1 MAGALQGE
9 GGLTMRIV
17 LASIA
22 IMLACVLAGLAY
34 GDFALSVADLLRAL
48 FRSPDAP
55 PQALM
60 IVWSIRLPRVLLAV
74 LVGMAL
80 AVAGAIAQAVLR
92 NPLADPGIIGIN
104 SGAALA
110 AMVVLV
116 GLDDVSPA
124 ILPVAGFA
132 GASAMVAAIFL
143 LSWKNGTSSLRLL
156 LIGIGLGALAS
167 AATTFLTAVGDIGDV
182 QRAMVWMA
190 GSLFDSNWTKV
201 AVLAA
206 WSVPVMVAAW
216 LVSHHLDATLLG
228 DGIAAN
234 LGQRVQL
241 TRTLLILGCTLLSGA
256 AVAAAGLVSFVG
268 LLAPHIARRLL
279 GPLHRALLPVAALTG
294 GTLVVIADVAS
305 RMVIA
310 PAQLPVGLTIA
321 LVGAPFFGWLMWNRR
336 NA

>member
-124 ILPVAGFA
+124 VLPVAGFA

-256 AVAAAGLVSFVG
+256 TVAAAGLVSFVG
-268 LLAPHIARRLL
+268 LLAPHIARRLV

>member
-143 LSWKNGTSSLRLL
+143 LSWNNGTSSLRLL

-206 WSVPVMVAAW
+206 WSAPVMVAAW

-268 LLAPHIARRLL
+268 LLAPHIARRLV

>member
-143 LSWKNGTSSLRLL
+143 LSWNNGTSSLRLL

-206 WSVPVMVAAW
+206 WSAPVMVAAW

-256 AVAAAGLVSFVG
+256 TVAAAGLVSFVG
-268 LLAPHIARRLL
+268 LLAPHIARRLV

>member
-1 MAGALQGE
+1 
-9 GGLTMRIV
+9 MRIV

-124 ILPVAGFA
+124 VLPVAGFA

-143 LSWKNGTSSLRLL
+143 LSWNNGTSSLRLL

-268 LLAPHIARRLL
+268 LLAPHIARRLV

>member
-1 MAGALQGE
+1 
-9 GGLTMRIV
+9 MRIV

-143 LSWKNGTSSLRLL
+143 LSWNNGMSSLRLL

-268 LLAPHIARRLL
+268 LLAPHIARRLV

>member
-1 MAGALQGE
+1 
-9 GGLTMRIV
+9 MRIV

-268 LLAPHIARRLL
+268 LLAPHIARRLV

>member
-1 MAGALQGE
+1 
-9 GGLTMRIV
+9 MRIV

-143 LSWKNGTSSLRLL
+143 LSWNNGTSSLRLL

-206 WSVPVMVAAW
+206 WSAPVMVAAW

-268 LLAPHIARRLL
+268 LLAPHIARRLV

>member
-1 MAGALQGE
+1 
-9 GGLTMRIV
+9 MRIV

-60 IVWSIRLPRVLLAV
+60 IVWSIRLQRVLLAV

-268 LLAPHIARRLL
+268 LLAPHIARRLV

>member
-1 MAGALQGE
+1 
-9 GGLTMRIV
+9 
-17 LASIA
+17 
-22 IMLACVLAGLAY
+22 
-34 GDFALSVADLLRAL
+34 
-48 FRSPDAP
+48 
-55 PQALM
+55 M

-256 AVAAAGLVSFVG
+256 TVAAAGLVSFVG
-268 LLAPHIARRLL
+268 LLAPHIARRLV

>member
-1 MAGALQGE
+1 
-9 GGLTMRIV
+9 MRTV
-17 LASIA
+17 LACIA
-22 IMLACVLAGLAY
+22 IMLACALAGLAY

-48 FRSPDAP
+48 LRTPDAP

-116 GLDDVSPA
+116 GLDDVPPA

-143 LSWKNGTSSLRLL
+143 LSWNNGTSSLRLL
-156 LIGIGLGALAS
+156 LIGIGLGALAG

-268 LLAPHIARRLL
+268 LLAPHIARRLV

>member
-1 MAGALQGE
+1 
-9 GGLTMRIV
+9 MRIV

-80 AVAGAIAQAVLR
+80 PVAGAHAQGGPG
-92 NPLADPGIIGIN
+92 NPLAHPRIAGIKK
-104 SGAALA
+104 GAAPDA
-110 AMVVLV
+110 VA
-116 GLDDVSPA
+116 PA

-156 LIGIGLGALAS
+156 LIGIDLGALAS

-206 WSVPVMVAAW
+206 WSAPVMVAAW

-268 LLAPHIARRLL
+268 LLAPHIARRLV

>member
-1 MAGALQGE
+1 
-9 GGLTMRIV
+9 MRIV

-143 LSWKNGTSSLRLL
+143 LSWNNGTSSLRLL

-268 LLAPHIARRLL
+268 LLAPHIARRLV

>member
-1 MAGALQGE
+1 
-9 GGLTMRIV
+9 
-17 LASIA
+17 
-22 IMLACVLAGLAY
+22 
-34 GDFALSVADLLRAL
+34 
-48 FRSPDAP
+48 
-55 PQALM
+55 
-60 IVWSIRLPRVLLAV
+60 
-74 LVGMAL
+74 
-80 AVAGAIAQAVLR
+80 
-92 NPLADPGIIGIN
+92 
-104 SGAALA
+104 
-110 AMVVLV
+110 
-116 GLDDVSPA
+116 
-124 ILPVAGFA
+124 
-132 GASAMVAAIFL
+132 
-143 LSWKNGTSSLRLL
+143 
-156 LIGIGLGALAS
+156 
-167 AATTFLTAVGDIGDV
+167 
-182 QRAMVWMA
+182 
-190 GSLFDSNWTKV
+190 
-201 AVLAA
+201 
-206 WSVPVMVAAW
+206 MVAAW

-268 LLAPHIARRLL
+268 LLAPHIARRLV

>member
-256 AVAAAGLVSFVG
+256 TVAAAGLVSFVG
-268 LLAPHIARRLL
+268 LLAPHIARRLV

>member
-268 LLAPHIARRLL
+268 LLAPHIARRLV

>member
-1 MAGALQGE
+1 
-9 GGLTMRIV
+9 MRIV

-256 AVAAAGLVSFVG
+256 TVAAAGLVSFVG
-268 LLAPHIARRLL
+268 LLAPHIARRLV